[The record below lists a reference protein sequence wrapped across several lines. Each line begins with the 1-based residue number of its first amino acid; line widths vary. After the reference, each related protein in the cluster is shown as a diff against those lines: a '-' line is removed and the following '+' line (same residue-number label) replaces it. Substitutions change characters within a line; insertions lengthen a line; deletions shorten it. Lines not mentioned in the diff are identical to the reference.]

1 MPLANLPNVGDVRV
15 IGGVGIIELIGSTPT
30 SPPSAAPAGLR
41 REPDGYL
48 DDIGPRLA
56 ARFLERGLL
65 VRPLGHIVYFMP
77 PYVITDDQV
86 DWALDQIATVLSAS
100 L

>member
-1 MPLANLPNVGDVRV
+1 MPLAELPNVGDVRV
-15 IGGVGIIELIGSTPT
+15 IGGVGILELVGN
-30 SPPSAAPAGLR
+30 SPG
-41 REPDGYL
+41 EPDGYL
-48 DDIGPRLA
+48 DGIGPRLA

-65 VRPLGHIVYFMP
+65 IRPLGHVVYFMP

-86 DWALDQIATVLSAS
+86 DWALEQMAAVLGSS